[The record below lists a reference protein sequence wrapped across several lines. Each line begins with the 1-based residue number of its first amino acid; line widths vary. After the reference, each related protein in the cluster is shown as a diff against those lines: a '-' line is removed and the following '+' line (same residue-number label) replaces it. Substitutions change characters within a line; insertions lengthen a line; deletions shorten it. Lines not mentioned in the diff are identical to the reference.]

1 MSNGSGKEKEK
12 YQMRIIVIDD
22 ELNLRRTIVPVLK
35 SMGHEVAAAGNS
47 RSALDQFEKDT
58 FDVALLD
65 LRLGEEN
72 GLELMTK
79 LQKAQP
85 RCAMIVTTAF
95 ATIETAVEA
104 MRQGAFDYLAKPF
117 TPDQLQQALMKVART
132 RQLENKVAELESRVS
147 AEAPTPILDSV
158 EPVMQKVYDLAFKAA
173 ATPATILILGESG
186 TGKSVLARGIH
197 QKSPQADRP
206 CVTVSC
212 PSLSRELLE
221 SELFG
226 HVKGAFTGAVSDT
239 FGKVAA
245 ADGGTLFL
253 DEIGELPL
261 EIQPKLLRLL
271 QDKEYERVGETKLR
285 RANVRLITATNRDL
299 EQAVKNG
306 QFREDLYYR
315 LNVISVRMPSLRERP
330 GDLPRIAQEWLRFFG
345 QQVGKDLASFTPEA
359 LQALQTYS
367 WPGNLRELRNVIERS
382 TILADKREIDLS
394 DLPENLHRPSSS
406 GVNVGSKASLDE
418 LEAEHI
424 RRIIASSSSLGEAA
438 QILGIDPATLYRK
451 RKRMGLPSG
460 TRKPSDGD
468 FEEMPTANSPAE
480 TQ

>member
-1 MSNGSGKEKEK
+1 
-12 YQMRIIVIDD
+12 MRIIVIDD
-22 ELNLRRTIVPVLK
+22 ELNLRRNIVPVLK
-35 SMGHEVAAAGNS
+35 GMGHEVSAAGNS
-47 RSALDQFEKDT
+47 RSALQEFERET

-72 GLELMTK
+72 GLELMSK
-79 LQKAQP
+79 LLKAQP
-85 RCAMIVTTAF
+85 RVAIIVTTAF

-117 TPDQLQQALMKVART
+117 TPEQLQQTLVKVART
-132 RQLENKVAELESRVS
+132 RQLENRVAELESRVS

-186 TGKSVLARGIH
+186 TGKSVLARAVH
-197 QKSPQADRP
+197 QKSPQAERP
-206 CVTVSC
+206 FVTVSC

-226 HVKGAFTGAVSDT
+226 HVKGAFTGAVADT
-239 FGKVAA
+239 FGKIAA

-299 EQAVKNG
+299 EMAVKNG

-315 LNVISVRMPSLRERP
+315 LNVISIRMPSLRERP

-345 QQVGKDLASFTPEA
+345 QQVGKELASFTPAA

-382 TILADKREIDLS
+382 TILAEKKEIDLS

-424 RRIIASSSSLGEAA
+424 RRIIASSGSLGEAA

-460 TRKPSDGD
+460 TRRQDEGVPGQ
-468 FEEMPTANSPAE
+468 EIPMEAEAEM
-480 TQ
+480 Q